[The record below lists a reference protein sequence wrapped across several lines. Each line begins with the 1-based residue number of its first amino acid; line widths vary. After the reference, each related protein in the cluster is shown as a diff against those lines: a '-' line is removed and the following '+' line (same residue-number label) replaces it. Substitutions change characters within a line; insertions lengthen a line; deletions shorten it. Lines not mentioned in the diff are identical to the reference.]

1 MLGLEL
7 LHVLQAVVDEA
18 EPRALAATVVG
29 PEAEE
34 RHRRR
39 VRHTEL
45 LLPERK
51 KYTREKREGGRK
63 GGGVVH
69 EETGRG
75 KKKKRQ
81 EKEQLSMKVQRGL
94 RAGASNH
101 SSMTEVLKK
110 NKKRYLVRVTL

>member
-1 MLGLEL
+1 MLGLEF

-75 KKKKRQ
+75 KEKKKTR
-81 EKEQLSMKVQRGL
+81 ERTIVNEGPEGFEGGGK
-94 RAGASNH
+94 
-101 SSMTEVLKK
+101 
-110 NKKRYLVRVTL
+110 